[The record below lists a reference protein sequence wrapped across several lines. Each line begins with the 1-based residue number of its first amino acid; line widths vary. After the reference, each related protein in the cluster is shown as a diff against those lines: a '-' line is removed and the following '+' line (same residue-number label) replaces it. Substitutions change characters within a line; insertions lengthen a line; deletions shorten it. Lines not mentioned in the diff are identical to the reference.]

1 MIIGEERLIKI
12 LKYEIKEIIFEMD
25 YWIIDYL
32 F

>member
-12 LKYEIKEIIFEMD
+12 LKYEINEIIFEMD